1 MIQQLNLNP
10 KAKIAAD
17 FFSLKQPNLTQEKST
32 CMAREKEKLVSIE
45 EFNKL
50 YVMKLTIRKII

>member
-50 YVMKLTIRKII
+50 CYETDH